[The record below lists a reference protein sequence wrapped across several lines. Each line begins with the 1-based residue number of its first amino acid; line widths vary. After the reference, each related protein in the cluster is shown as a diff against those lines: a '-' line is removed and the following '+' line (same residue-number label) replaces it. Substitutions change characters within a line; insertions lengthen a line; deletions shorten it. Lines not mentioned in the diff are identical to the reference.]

1 MLNSKSKRMARLF
14 KHGDEPRVTATKE
27 ETVAEIMQSIHPI
40 AFCFSLPGKVR
51 LHFIAFPAFRMGSRD

>member
-1 MLNSKSKRMARLF
+1 MARLF

-27 ETVAEIMQSIHPI
+27 ETVAEIMLSIHPI